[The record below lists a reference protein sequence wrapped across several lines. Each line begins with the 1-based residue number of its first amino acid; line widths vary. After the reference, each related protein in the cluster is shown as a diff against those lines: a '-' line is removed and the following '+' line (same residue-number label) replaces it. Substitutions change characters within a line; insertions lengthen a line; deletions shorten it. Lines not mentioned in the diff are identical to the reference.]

1 MKKILTILLVLSF
14 FINSIPFSQFGKL
27 VAFEDTTNNKKEEI
41 IMDTTEGSN
50 EIEYEITS
58 LRGPNYK
65 AFKTK
70 DGMIE
75 YNYYDENIHYLN
87 EQGKYVEYN
96 VTLKESNNSYSNI
109 VNGYEVILPKN
120 LKKDNSYLQAKLKLL
135 ESSNDKVDTQ

>member
-1 MKKILTILLVLSF
+1 MKKILTILLVISF
-14 FINSIPFSQFGKL
+14 FVNSIPISQFGKL
-27 VAFEDTTNNKKEEI
+27 VAFENTDNQTKEILSE
-41 IMDTTEGSN
+41 TTEGSN

-87 EQGKYVEYN
+87 ESGEYIEYD
-96 VTLKESNNSYSNI
+96 VTLSETNNSYSNI
-109 VNGYEVILPKN
+109 VNNYEVILPKN
-120 LKKDNSYLQAKLKLL
+120 LKKDNIILKYP
-135 ESSNDKVDTQ
+135 